1 MLLTAIILQFIG
13 FQMHSSGSQVRINS
27 GLFFHGWKG
36 LDFTLMIFLHLADLP
51 IASMQLYLTYLHQ
64 AFPCVPGS
72 NITPSV
78 TTVVPYFCMF
88 LLYSGSSA
96 LEPLMSRCCK
106 WFLAHCSLSCC
117 FSQCIWLFNGINS
130 ISLSCLLSCI
140 RLPAQTH
147 YLLTGSVFFL

>member
-1 MLLTAIILQFIG
+1 MRLSAQRYVIDCHHTSIQ

-36 LDFTLMIFLHLADLP
+36 LDFTLMIFLHLAHLP

-64 AFPCVPGS
+64 AFPCMPGS

-96 LEPLMSRCCK
+96 LEPLGVQVLHVVSGSLQSQLLFFPMYMTF
-106 WFLAHCSLSCC
+106 WWHQLHLTFLS
-117 FSQCIWLFNGINS
+117 
-130 ISLSCLLSCI
+130 
-140 RLPAQTH
+140 P
-147 YLLTGSVFFL
+147 FLY